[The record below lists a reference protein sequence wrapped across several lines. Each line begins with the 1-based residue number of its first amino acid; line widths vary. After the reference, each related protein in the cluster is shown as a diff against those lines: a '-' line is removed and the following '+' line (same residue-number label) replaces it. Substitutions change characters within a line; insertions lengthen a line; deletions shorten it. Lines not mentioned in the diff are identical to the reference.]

1 MLRKALK
8 LQRKKQIA
16 CEHCLSHISLQVK
29 KKNKTK
35 QHRTPILILNVPS
48 LLNIRD
54 LGLPEAIDKVRFL
67 ELRNS

>member
-16 CEHCLSHISLQVK
+16 CEHCLSHISLQV
-29 KKNKTK
+29 KNKTK

>member
-1 MLRKALK
+1 MLKKALK

-16 CEHCLSHISLQVK
+16 CEHCLSHICLQVK
-29 KKNKTK
+29 QNKTK
-35 QHRTPILILNVPS
+35 QHRTPILILNVLS